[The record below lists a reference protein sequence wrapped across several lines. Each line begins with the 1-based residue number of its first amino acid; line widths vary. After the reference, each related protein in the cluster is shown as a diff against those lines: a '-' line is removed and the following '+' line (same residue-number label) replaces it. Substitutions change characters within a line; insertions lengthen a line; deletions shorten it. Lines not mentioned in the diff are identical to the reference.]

1 MRKGDYHYTDRD
13 KLYYAPNQRI
23 YLLTVVWLAFGA
35 FLLSLIVGLSAMFS
49 WANYATDM
57 DDCMVEA
64 EAMWDGIKQKNR
76 RAYESGKIQEED
88 MFIVLFPSVKLA

>member
-1 MRKGDYHYTDRD
+1 MGKSDYHYTDRD
-13 KLYYAPNQRI
+13 KLYYAPNQCI

-35 FLLSLIVGLSAMFS
+35 FLLSLIVGLSA
-49 WANYATDM
+49 NYATDM

-64 EAMWDGIKQKNR
+64 EAMWDVIKQKNR